1 MKKDSIALIG
11 FMATGKSVVGK
22 ALAKQLGNEFKFVET
37 DDIVIKLAGKSIPE
51 IFSED
56 GEAVFRRFEFEACK
70 KVSNLNKIVISCG
83 GGIVLNNVNIEILRG
98 CCNIVLLTASI
109 EEIYNRILTDG
120 INTRPL
126 INTNSPLEEI
136 RRILTY
142 RQPFYDS
149 AADIV
154 IDTTGKSLKRVVK
167 LILDKIIELNLY

>member
-22 ALAKQLGNEFKFVET
+22 ALVKQLGNEFKFVET

-56 GEAVFRRFEFEACK
+56 GEAIFRRFEIEACK
-70 KVSNLNKIVISCG
+70 KVSNLNKVVISCG
-83 GGIVLNNVNIEILRG
+83 GGIVLNNANIEILKR
-98 CCNIVLLTASI
+98 CCYIVLLTASI

-120 INTRPL
+120 VNTRPL
-126 INTNSPLEEI
+126 INTNNPLEEI
-136 RRILTY
+136 KKIFTY

-154 IDTTGKSLKRVVK
+154 IDTTGKSVKKVVK
-167 LILDKIIELNLY
+167 LILDKMIELNLY

>member
-83 GGIVLNNVNIEILRG
+83 GGIVLNNVNI
-98 CCNIVLLTASI
+98 
-109 EEIYNRILTDG
+109 
-120 INTRPL
+120 
-126 INTNSPLEEI
+126 
-136 RRILTY
+136 
-142 RQPFYDS
+142 
-149 AADIV
+149 
-154 IDTTGKSLKRVVK
+154 
-167 LILDKIIELNLY
+167 